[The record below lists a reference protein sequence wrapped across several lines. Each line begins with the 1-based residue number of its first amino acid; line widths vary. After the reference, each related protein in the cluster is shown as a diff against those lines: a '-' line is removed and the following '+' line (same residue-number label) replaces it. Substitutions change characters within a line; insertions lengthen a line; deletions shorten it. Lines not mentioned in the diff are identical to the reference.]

1 MIPRNRATGRWSQN
15 RTGSRSSSL
24 IARKQQWSQ
33 FCRHVYKRTP
43 SLCYSNAMHLP
54 EGSDPDKTVTF
65 PLCLQLP
72 FVISKVTKM
81 ASWYSR
87 ICVWLIVSRVIVT
100 QKRCSCSVFC
110 LRWFPLLLPR
120 SPGFLKCLFSNAQHG
135 QEAPSVSVLVSDVQY
150 ERAFGVITTKKKT
163 VWQKKRIVPFC
174 KNQSKR
180 TLCATTSS
188 GLLVNTAHAVV
199 EHVNSGPLFNRW
211 SRSMKGP
218 AARFRSPADCGAL
231 FATLPTDL
239 GDSSRQAGRGESR
252 KRYKS

>member
-33 FCRHVYKRTP
+33 FCRHVYKKTP

-87 ICVWLIVSRVIVT
+87 ICVWLIVSCVIVT

-150 ERAFGVITTKKKT
+150 ERAFGVITTKKINSLAKEKNCAFLQIPIKADIMCDHVKRPPGEHGPRGCWACELGT
-163 VWQKKRIVPFC
+163 PFQQMVALNEGLGGAVQISRRLRRALRHSADGPRRFISAGRQGRKQKKI
-174 KNQSKR
+174 
-180 TLCATTSS
+180 
-188 GLLVNTAHAVV
+188 
-199 EHVNSGPLFNRW
+199 
-211 SRSMKGP
+211 
-218 AARFRSPADCGAL
+218 
-231 FATLPTDL
+231 
-239 GDSSRQAGRGESR
+239 
-252 KRYKS
+252 